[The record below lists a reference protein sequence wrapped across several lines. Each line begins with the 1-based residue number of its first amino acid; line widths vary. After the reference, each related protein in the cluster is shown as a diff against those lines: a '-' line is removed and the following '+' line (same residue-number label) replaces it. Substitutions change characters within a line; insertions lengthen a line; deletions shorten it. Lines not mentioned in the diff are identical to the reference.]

1 MPRVRIKHK
10 RIELDSK
17 YMLLILSCV
26 CILLMILT
34 FSTDL
39 VVKPLSFVSGYLVVP
54 FENGIESVGSYLA
67 QRAED
72 LKDLK
77 VVLEQNKALQEEV
90 DALKTENSN
99 LIQDKYE
106 LNELRQLYGLG
117 EKYSGYDTIGARV
130 IAKDAGNWFSVFTI
144 NKGENDGV
152 RKNMNVIAGA
162 GLVGIVTDVGPN
174 WACVRSIIDD
184 ASNVSAQVLST
195 SDNLMVTGDLLLLNK
210 GQIRFSQLV
219 DENNRVAQGDVLVT
233 SDISDKY
240 LPGINIG
247 YISSIEND
255 NNNLTKS
262 GTITP
267 SVDFN
272 HIDIVLVIKEL
283 KNETIKLDGDADK

>member
-1 MPRVRIKHK
+1 
-10 RIELDSK
+10 
-17 YMLLILSCV
+17 MLCILSCV

-39 VVKPLSFVSGYLVVP
+39 VVKPLSFVSGYLVIP
-54 FENGIESVGSYLA
+54 FENGIEKVGSYLA

-72 LKDLK
+72 LKELK
-77 VVLEQNKALQEEV
+77 VVLEQNKALQDEV
-90 DALKTENSN
+90 DALKIENSN

-144 NKGENDGV
+144 NKGEKDGV
-152 RKNMNVIAGA
+152 RKDMNVMAGA

-195 SDNLMVTGDLLLLNK
+195 SDNLMVTGDLLLINK

-272 HIDIVLVIKEL
+272 HIDIVLVIREL
-283 KNETIKLDGDADK
+283 KNETIKPDEAVK